1 MEREDVVHV
10 LRRFRKTLVPG
21 GVMLD
26 LQVIPPDPVVEVDGV
41 VVCSIDGSVLL
52 DAAVAATIVVDEM
65 IAGGLLRDEGGDDH
79 DVLRHYPSGA
89 ALIEHVETSNRSAP
103 PDAIPLLNA
112 IERPCVIRDRC
123 RLRRLRTTG
132 APSS

>member
-10 LRRFRKTLVPG
+10 LRRFREALVTG

-26 LQVIPPDPVVEVDGV
+26 LQVVPPDPVVEVDGA

-52 DAAVAATIVVDEM
+52 DAAVAATIVVDET
-65 IAGGLLRDEGGDDH
+65 IARGLLREEGVDDH
-79 DVLRHYPSGA
+79 DVLRHYPSGGS
-89 ALIEHVETSNRSAP
+89 LVEHFETSKRSVP
-103 PDAIPLLNA
+103 PDAIPLLTA
-112 IERPCVIRDRC
+112 IERPCIVREHC

-132 APSS
+132 ARN